1 MATANEL
8 AQVQQ
13 LYSEYLGREADPAG
27 LDYWAGLLGS
37 GEQPL
42 EAIRESFASSPEAAT
57 YAAAE
62 AADRATNEAY
72 ISGLYQG
79 GLDREAD
86 VAGLDYW
93 TDALTSGNISRENLA
108 KEFTKAAEIGEDA
121 YKNLSLDRIGELYNV
136 TKDTAQE
143 LYNVWP
149 TTTQD
154 IINDQQTV
162 TGLLTDNAI
171 SSEDVLAELNSGAG
185 GLLGGYN
192 AVPFGSTVVGNR
204 VIGTG
209 YENVAPYSP
218 ELTGSVEDA
227 FQQSMAYQS
236 MLPNMIPQF
245 DVNAI
250 NPIYTQ
256 QFGQAYNP
264 NFPANRLDISGV
276 EVPAW
281 LRVNTPEEAKKL
293 AQQEATA
300 KEAATSGTK
309 GWQDQIDAL
318 TQQNA
323 DLQAQIE
330 ASNAQYND

>member
-1 MATANEL
+1 M
-8 AQVQQ
+8 
-13 LYSEYLGREADPAG
+13 
-27 LDYWAGLLGS
+27 DYWAGLLGS

-42 EAIRESFASSPEAAT
+42 EAIRESFASSPEAAA

-62 AADRATNEAY
+62 AADRTANEGY
-72 ISGLYQG
+72 ISGLYQSDLG
-79 GLDREAD
+79 REPD

-93 TDALTSGNISRENLA
+93 TDQLTSGNISRENLA
-108 KEFTKAAEIGEDA
+108 NEFALAADMGEDA
-121 YKNLSLDRIGELYNV
+121 YRDLSLRNIGDLYNV
-136 TKDTAQE
+136 TPDIAQE

-149 TTTQD
+149 TTTQA
-154 IINDQQTV
+154 IS
-162 TGLLTDNAI
+162 TGLLTDEAI
-171 SSEDVLAELNSGAG
+171 SPDNALGALNSGAG

>member
-27 LDYWAGLLGS
+27 LNYYAGLLGS
-37 GEQPL
+37 GQQPI
-42 EAIRESFASSPEAAT
+42 EAIRSAFAASPEAAA
-57 YAAAE
+57 YAQAE

-79 GLDREAD
+79 GLDREGD

-93 TDALTSGNISRENLA
+93 TDQLTSGNISRENLA
-108 KEFTKAAEIGEDA
+108 KEFAQAADIGEDA
-121 YKNLSLDRIGELYNV
+121 YRDLSLRNIGDLYNV
-136 TKDTAQE
+136 TPDIAQE

-149 TTTQD
+149 TTTQA
-154 IINDQQTV
+154 IS
-162 TGLLTDNAI
+162 TGLLTDAAI
-171 SSEDVLAELNSGAG
+171 SPDNALGALNSGAG

-218 ELTGSVEDA
+218 ELTGGVEDA

-276 EVPAW
+276 QVPAW
-281 LRVNTPEEAKKL
+281 LRVNTPAEAKNL

-323 DLQAQIE
+323 NLQAQIE
-330 ASNAQYND
+330 ASSARYSD

>member
-13 LYSEYLGREADPAG
+13 LYSEYLGREADPTG
-27 LDYWAGLLGS
+27 MDYWAGLLGS

-42 EAIRESFASSPEAAT
+42 EAIRESFASSPEAAA

-62 AADRATNEAY
+62 AADRTANEGY
-72 ISGLYQG
+72 ISGLYQSDLG
-79 GLDREAD
+79 REPD

-93 TDALTSGNISRENLA
+93 TDQLTSGNISRENLA
-108 KEFTKAAEIGEDA
+108 NEFALAADMGEDA
-121 YKNLSLDRIGELYNV
+121 YRDLSLRNIGDLYNV
-136 TKDTAQE
+136 TPDIAQE

-149 TTTQD
+149 TTTQA
-154 IINDQQTV
+154 IS
-162 TGLLTDNAI
+162 TGLLTDAAI
-171 SSEDVLAELNSGAG
+171 SPDNALGALNSGAG

>member
-13 LYSEYLGREADPAG
+13 LYSEYLGREADPTG
-27 LDYWAGLLGS
+27 MDYWAGLLGS
-37 GEQPL
+37 GQQPI
-42 EAIRESFASSPEAAT
+42 EAIRSAFAASPEAAA
-57 YAAAE
+57 YAQAE

-93 TDALTSGNISRENLA
+93 TDQLTSGNISRENLA
-108 KEFTKAAEIGEDA
+108 NEFAQAADIGEDA
-121 YKNLSLDRIGELYNV
+121 YRDLSLARIGDLYNV
-136 TKDTAQE
+136 TPDIAQA
-143 LYNVWP
+143 LYDVWP
-149 TTTQD
+149 TTTQA
-154 IINDQQTV
+154 IINNVQTD

-209 YENVAPYSP
+209 YENAAPYSP
-218 ELTGSVEDA
+218 ELTGDVEDV

-236 MLPNMIPQF
+236 TLPNMIPQF

-276 EVPAW
+276 QVPAW

>member
-13 LYSEYLGREADPAG
+13 LYSEYLGREADPTG
-27 LDYWAGLLGS
+27 MDYWAGLLGS

-42 EAIRESFASSPEAAT
+42 EAIRESFASSPEAAA

-62 AADRATNEAY
+62 AADRAANEGY
-72 ISGLYQG
+72 ISGLYQSDLG
-79 GLDREAD
+79 READ

-93 TDALTSGNISRENLA
+93 TDQLTSGNISRENLA
-108 KEFTKAAEIGEDA
+108 NEFALAADMGEDA
-121 YKNLSLDRIGELYNV
+121 YRDLSLRNIGDLYNV
-136 TKDTAQE
+136 TPDIAQE

-149 TTTQD
+149 TTTQA
-154 IINDQQTV
+154 IS
-162 TGLLTDNAI
+162 TGLLTDAAI
-171 SSEDVLAELNSGAG
+171 SPDNALGALNSGAG